1 VPVTR
6 PWGSHVY
13 CYYVVQVPERDRF
26 RQALEREGIGTNIHY
41 PIPLHLQPACAR
53 YGYTPGMLPV
63 TEAAASRIVSLPMY
77 PELTEEQIQLVV
89 EAVRRGAAA
98 PKRRGMVQQMREAHL
113 LHHPESERRRREHA
127 DAVPTGRIVVKD
139 IIKKMRELHFG
150 VLGWGYWGP
159 KIARN
164 LNSLP
169 LASVTMVA
177 DLDESRLVPIVASQP
192 WILATTQVEEIFRSD
207 VDAMVIA
214 TPVKTHHRLARAA
227 LLHGKHVLVEKPLT
241 ASVAEAEELVEL
253 AKVVDRT
260 LMVGHT
266 FEYSP
271 AVNELR
277 RMVQNGDLGKIYCV
291 ETERV
296 NLGLFRNDINVIWDL
311 ASHDIS
317 ILLYLFGKAPEHVNV
332 QAHAHLQPHI
342 SDIAHLDLS
351 FAGEMTA
358 HIHVSWLHPYKVRR
372 VTIIGDARMVVY
384 DDTNPAEMIKIYN
397 KGADVHADPVV
408 SYRYGAITI
417 PHIDWIEPLRLE
429 CEDFANAIRTGAQ
442 PRAHGGVGLAV
453 VKVLAAAQEALE
465 SQEKSGSLVSL
476 R

>member
-1 VPVTR
+1 
-6 PWGSHVY
+6 
-13 CYYVVQVPERDRF
+13 
-26 RQALEREGIGTNIHY
+26 
-41 PIPLHLQPACAR
+41 
-53 YGYTPGMLPV
+53 M
-63 TEAAASRIVSLPMY
+63 
-77 PELTEEQIQLVV
+77 
-89 EAVRRGAAA
+89 
-98 PKRRGMVQQMREAHL
+98 K
-113 LHHPESERRRREHA
+113 
-127 DAVPTGRIVVKD
+127 
-139 IIKKMRELHFG
+139 ELHFG
-150 VLGWGYWGP
+150 VIGWGYWGP

-177 DLDESRLVPIVASQP
+177 DMDERRLASIVANQP
-192 WILATTQVEEIFRSD
+192 WIRATTRVEEVLLAD
-207 VDAMVIA
+207 VDAVVIA
-214 TPVKTHHRLARAA
+214 TPVRTHYELAKAA

-241 ASVAEAEELVEL
+241 ASVAEAEDLIEL
-253 AKVVDRT
+253 AKTMDRT

-277 RMVQNGDLGKIYCV
+277 KMVQNGDLGKIYCV

-311 ASHDIS
+311 APHDIS
-317 ILLYLFGKAPEHVNV
+317 ILLYLFGKAPERVKV

-351 FAGEMTA
+351 FADEMTA
-358 HIHVSWLHPYKVRR
+358 HIHVSWLHPCKIRR

-384 DDTNPAEMIKIYN
+384 DDTNPAEMIKVYN
-397 KGADVHADPVV
+397 KGADVHADPVI

-429 CEDFANAIRTGAQ
+429 CEDFAHAIRTGAQ

-453 VKVLAAAQEALE
+453 VKVLAAAQEELDG
-465 SQEKSGSLVSL
+465 QEKADTLVSL